1 MGKIIGFED
10 FTLELPVLRNNDQRK
25 DFLREYHNW
34 KIWFEVPETEETY
47 YRINL
52 PDGSIIVI
60 CEYKTYVEWKE
71 NMQTVIRTTQ
81 TPARYM
87 RYPDSYNDLKELLHD
102 GWKVVMCN
110 KIGDD
115 LEYILER

>member
-10 FTLELPVLRNNDQRK
+10 LTLELPALRNNDQRK

-34 KIWFEVPETEETY
+34 EIWFEVPETEETY

-52 PDGSIIVI
+52 PDGSSIVI

-71 NMQTVIRTTQ
+71 NPESIRTEM
-81 TPARYM
+81 YL
-87 RYPDSYNDLKELLHD
+87 LKQGCHHFHD
-102 GWKVVMCN
+102 CKTNESALVEHLKNVQKKG
-110 KIGDD
+110 
-115 LEYILER
+115 R